1 MFNRLKQAIDRA
13 LSSLESRSGG
23 PERDVEELLRSMREE
38 LIDAKAHLPK
48 LEATLQR
55 LEATRAAEEQKA
67 HDCGRRAL
75 QADEI
80 GDRETLQVA
89 LRYEA
94 KHRGRAEVCL
104 QKIEAA
110 QAEFAL
116 QQQTVKEMTRQFK
129 EATANRGTLEVR
141 ARRAR
146 TTESLRGGGDSAADE
161 FDRLVEEIEDDVMDA
176 EVGAELDDV
185 LEGRA
190 SRVSPE
196 DLADV
201 QLEELKRRMAEE
213 SGGPSS

>member
-48 LEATLQR
+48 LEATLLE
-55 LEATRAAEEQKA
+55 LEAARAAEEQKA
-67 HDCGRRAL
+67 QECGRRAL

-80 GDRETLQVA
+80 GDRETVEVA
-89 LRYEA
+89 LQYEA
-94 KHRGRAEVCL
+94 KHRGRAEVFV

-116 QQQTVKEMTRQFK
+116 QQQTVRDMTRQLK
-129 EATANRGTLEVR
+129 EATASRGTLEAR
-141 ARRAR
+141 SRRAR
-146 TTESLRGGGDSAADE
+146 ATQNLRGGGESAADE
-161 FDRLVEEIEDDVMDA
+161 FDRLANEIEDDVMDA

-185 LEGRA
+185 LGGRA
-190 SRVSPE
+190 SRVDPE

-213 SGGPSS
+213 SGGPST

>member
-1 MFNRLKQAIDRA
+1 MFNRFKQAIDRA

-23 PERDVEELLRSMREE
+23 PERDADEILRSMREE

-48 LEATLQR
+48 LEATLR
-55 LEATRAAEEQKA
+55 ELEVTRAAEERKA

-80 GDRETLQVA
+80 GDRETVEVA

-94 KHRGRAEVCL
+94 KHRGRAEVCV

-116 QQQTVKEMTRQFK
+116 QQQTVREMTRQLK
-129 EATANRGTLEVR
+129 EATANRGTLEAR

-146 TTESLRGGGDSAADE
+146 ATESLRGGGDSAADE
-161 FDRLVEEIEDDVMDA
+161 FDRLADEIEDDIRDA

-185 LEGRA
+185 LGGSA
-190 SRVSPE
+190 SRVEPE
-196 DLADV
+196 DLADA

-213 SGGPSS
+213 SGGPSG